1 MKEQRDGMKNTIND
15 EEIRKYLEGVEL
27 DESVDIAK
35 SLQGYWY
42 FIRYDKECNIY
53 NSIYKFIT
61 LDELK
66 KILLIEF
73 AEDVNIVIEN
83 IAEGI
88 TMGNCTYADRKL
100 SYDEVQELAGNL
112 SIIKEQLLKLNDI
125 ERMLK
130 LIK

>member
-1 MKEQRDGMKNTIND
+1 MREQRDGMKNTIND
-15 EEIRKYLEGVEL
+15 EEIREYLEGIEL
-27 DESVDIAK
+27 DESVDIAQ
-35 SLQGYWY
+35 SITGLWY
-42 FIRYDKECNIY
+42 FIRYDKEYNIY
-53 NSIYKFIT
+53 NSIYKFTT

-73 AEDVNIVIEN
+73 AEDINIVIES
-83 IAEGI
+83 IAEGV
-88 TMGNCTYADRKL
+88 TMGNCEYANKEL